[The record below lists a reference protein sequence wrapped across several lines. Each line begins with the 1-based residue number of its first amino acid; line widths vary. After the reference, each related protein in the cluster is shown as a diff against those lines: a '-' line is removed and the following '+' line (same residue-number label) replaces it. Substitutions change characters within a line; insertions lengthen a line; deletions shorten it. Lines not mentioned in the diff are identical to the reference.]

1 METAHSNRWYD
12 WYQSFDQNHSPEARQ
27 AWYSGAAKAYRWARP
42 SYPDIFIKQVEQA
55 IAQARLTQV
64 GLNQSEPASVLEI
77 GCGPGIAT
85 ASLAAKG
92 LSIIGIEPSPAA
104 CALARQACEAHPA
117 VQIVNST
124 FEAYPLHE
132 QTFDAVMAAT
142 SFHWIAPEVACEKSA
157 AALKSTG
164 ALILLWATPPQPSPE
179 ICEAL
184 QPIYDRHGLNEL
196 GQDQCR
202 TQAYYQ
208 ANFEMFA
215 DAVNASG
222 FFVPSTVTIQAQQ
235 SIYSIEKYLAL
246 LSTLSNYITLEDQT
260 REDLLIDIGE
270 HLAEKLETG
279 AFTATHWFAV
289 QIANRK
295 QSAVMQPL
303 RA

>member
-12 WYQSFDQNHSPEARQ
+12 WYQSFDQNHSLEARQ

-42 SYPDIFIKQVEQA
+42 SYPDTLIEQVEQV

-64 GLNQSEPASVLEI
+64 GLNQAEPASVLEI

-85 ASLAAKG
+85 AALATKG
-92 LSIIGIEPSPAA
+92 LSIIGVEPSPAA
-104 CALARQACEAHPA
+104 CALARQACEAYPA

-132 QTFDAVMAAT
+132 QTFDAVIAAT

-157 AALKSTG
+157 AALKPTG

-184 QPIYDRHGLNEL
+184 QPIYNRHGLHEL
-196 GQDQCR
+196 GQEQCR

-222 FFVPSTVTIQAQQ
+222 FFAPSTVTIQAQQ

-246 LSTLSNYITLEDQT
+246 LSTLSNYIVLEEKK
-260 REDLLIDIGE
+260 REDLLIDLGE
-270 HLAEKLETG
+270 HLAKRLETG
-279 AFTATHWFAV
+279 AFTVTHWFAV

-295 QSAVMQPL
+295 GSAVMQPL

>member
-42 SYPDIFIKQVEQA
+42 SYPNTLIEQVEQA
-55 IAQARLTQV
+55 IAQARLIQSGLTQS
-64 GLNQSEPASVLEI
+64 GLAQAELSQAEPASVLEI

-85 ASLAAKG
+85 AALATKG

-104 CALARQACEAHPA
+104 CALARQACEAYPA
-117 VQIVNST
+117 VRIVNST

-132 QTFDAVMAAT
+132 QTFDAVIAAT

-215 DAVNASG
+215 DAVNG
-222 FFVPSTVTIQAQQ
+222 HWFRQVGQDKV
-235 SIYSIEKYLAL
+235 SIY
-246 LSTLSNYITLEDQT
+246 
-260 REDLLIDIGE
+260 IG
-270 HLAEKLETG
+270 
-279 AFTATHWFAV
+279 
-289 QIANRK
+289 
-295 QSAVMQPL
+295 
-303 RA
+303 